1 MLISY
6 EEYKSHGQVFQESVV
21 RDGSDWGPTELGQI
35 HSSHT
40 GEAFIRHREL
50 LAQSYH
56 EGNNRIG
63 KPRDLMKIR
72 DTKGTFHTKMST
84 IKHRN
89 GRDLTETEDIFSEV
103 ARIHRTVQKRST

>member
-72 DTKGTFHTKMST
+72 NTKGTFHTKIGT
-84 IKHRN
+84 IKGRN
-89 GRDLTETEDIFSEV
+89 GMDIELLHLWLQ
-103 ARIHRTVQKRST
+103 RI